1 MIQIY
6 ELVQIQ
12 KKNNINYIG
21 LCISKKKKLPE
32 TASKQRIKRMQN
44 RSCNQVKRMQNVLI
58 LAC

>member
-6 ELVQIQ
+6 ELVQSQRIVTLT
-12 KKNNINYIG
+12 ILDYAF
-21 LCISKKKKLPE
+21 KKKLQE

-44 RSCNQVKRMQNVLI
+44 RSCNQVKRMQNVFI